1 MHPLGFKSGWDFQMK
16 NCGKRWME
24 IQKENGG
31 MKRSEKKEQEELHRE
46 LRGNQL
52 DTEYA
57 RQRET
62 VSRWRGYVTVNA
74 TKVQIRRQMGPRVDH
89 AGEGYSLSK

>member
-1 MHPLGFKSGWDFQMK
+1 MDGDTK
-16 NCGKRWME
+16 GKWRDEE
-24 IQKENGG
+24 I
-31 MKRSEKKEQEELHRE
+31 RKKEQEELHRE